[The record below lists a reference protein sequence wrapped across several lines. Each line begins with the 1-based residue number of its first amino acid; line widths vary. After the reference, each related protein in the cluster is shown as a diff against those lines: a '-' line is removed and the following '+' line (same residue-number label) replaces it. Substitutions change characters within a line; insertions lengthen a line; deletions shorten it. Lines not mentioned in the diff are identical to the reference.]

1 MPRCKGRGKNKRP
14 VRPLRKI
21 VRWRQELSVC
31 MKKLLK
37 VFNWWVLAGIVAL
50 AVVLGIFNNL
60 RVYEEQRVKWFGG
73 PVIPME
79 K

>member
-1 MPRCKGRGKNKRP
+1 MG
-14 VRPLRKI
+14 VY
-21 VRWRQELSVC
+21 

-37 VFNWWVLAGIVAL
+37 VFNWWVLVGIVAL